1 MTGFPFTYNIAHTS
15 FRDLVNKFWI
25 NMARFRLLYRKF
37 DLFNFK
43 FNIPCSRC
51 MSTREDIEFTLKSTK
66 AQRYLKSLIESV
78 DKNPHDNLKFAQDR
92 TLIDS
97 IKCFVSKDSE
107 IAELEQFLKGL
118 VSFLLT
124 SC

>member
-1 MTGFPFTYNIAHTS
+1 
-15 FRDLVNKFWI
+15 
-25 NMARFRLLYRKF
+25 
-37 DLFNFK
+37 
-43 FNIPCSRC
+43 

-66 AQRYLKSLIESV
+66 AQRYLKSLIESM
-78 DKNPHDNLKFAQDR
+78 DKKPHNNLKFAQDR